1 MFKRVTIFFFMTL
14 FFSGCSNLNLGMSKK
29 TSTLPPAPVTIETAY
44 PFSDIPVPFDFTRD
58 NSKSFIYESGSGN
71 VKVGKFTYTGWKNIK
86 KIITFYQN
94 EMINRGWILINSIK
108 HKNYILNY
116 QKEGWVSTI
125 RLHSN
130 MGRTIIEIQA
140 GPK

>member
-14 FFSGCSNLNLGMSKK
+14 FFSGCAEWDLGLDKN
-29 TSTLPPAPVTIETAY
+29 TSTIAVTLETAY

-58 NSKSFIYESGSGN
+58 NSKSFIYESGSGT
-71 VKVGKFTYTGWKNIK
+71 VKVGRFIYTGWENLE

-94 EMINRGWILINSIK
+94 EMINRGWSLINSIK
-108 HKNYILNY
+108 HENYILNY
-116 QKEGWVSTI
+116 EKEGWVSTI
-125 RLHSN
+125 TLQSN
-130 MGRTIIEIQA
+130 IGRTIIEIQA

>member
-14 FFSGCSNLNLGMSKK
+14 FFSGCSNLDFGLDKN

-58 NSKSFIYESGSGN
+58 VSKSFIYESGSGT
-71 VKVGKFTYTGWKNIK
+71 VKVGRFIYTGWENIE

-94 EMINRGWILINSIK
+94 EMINRGWSLINSIK
-108 HKNYILNY
+108 HENYILNY

-125 RLHSN
+125 TLHSN
-130 MGRTIIEIQA
+130 IGRTIIEIQA

>member
-1 MFKRVTIFFFMTL
+1 MFKRVTIYFFMTL
-14 FFSGCSNLNLGMSKK
+14 FFSGCSNLGLGLDKN
-29 TSTLPPAPVTIETAY
+29 TSTLPPAPVTVETAY

-58 NSKSFIYESGSGN
+58 VSKSFIYESGSGT
-71 VKVGKFTYTGWKNIK
+71 VKVGRFIYTGWENIE

-94 EMINRGWILINSIK
+94 EMINRGWSLINSIK
-108 HKNYILNY
+108 HENYILNY

-125 RLHSN
+125 TLHSN
-130 MGRTIIEIQA
+130 IGRTIIEIQA